1 MPERLQF
8 FGSTVDRFQNNS
20 TVKQAQGGPNL
31 GPGTYTI
38 SNNGNGG
45 KTKMRNAADIPF
57 ASTNMRFNNGQQKQG
72 VEVPGPG
79 TYQDKSIV
87 D

>member
-1 MPERLQF
+1 VPERLQF
-8 FGSTVDRFQNNS
+8 FGSTVDRFQNS
-20 TVKQAQGGPNL
+20 IATKQVQGPNL

-38 SNNGNGG
+38 SNNGNGA